1 MKIKNRQLRKLIR
14 EVLLREEST
23 KKDKVKKIQSIVG
36 TDVDGVWGSKTN
48 TAWQKHLLKHRAELS
63 KLTGSKLSSAFTS
76 SDAKKSWSSMSK
88 LLSATDKKFSGN
100 VDGVLDLLD
109 YLGTTDQQS
118 KKDKKDKDSTADED
132 SAPTATTSDQP
143 FILPVT
149 PFKVTAMP
157 YDGHD
162 GVDVGTPEG
171 TPYLAVHDGKIV
183 AVRKGTR
190 DTWSNN
196 YQWYFRKKGF
206 GSGTNNIVYQAFP
219 SLRVHVN
226 VAARPDTYNLFSGI
240 KGLDKFWDEENQK
253 FTGTEQDVIALIDAA
268 PSIPSRNAST
278 MKKAAKASGAR
289 NIGSKY
295 GHSGLEHSK
304 GGDSVTLSFED
315 PLGGE
320 TRIYCAHMEE
330 VNVSKGDV
338 VKQGDMLGTVGGKS
352 GRTTGPH
359 VHISLQYYKGKTGVS
374 ENPTVYRDFMNRI
387 VNPAMQKPKLG

>member
-1 MKIKNRQLRKLIR
+1 MKITNRQLRKLIR
-14 EVLLREEST
+14 EVLLKEEST
-23 KKDKVKKIQSIVG
+23 KKDKVKKVQSIIG
-36 TDVDGVWGSKTN
+36 ADVDGVWGNKTN

-149 PFKVTAMP
+149 PFEVTAMP

-171 TPYLAVHDGKIV
+171 TPYRAVHDGKIV

-190 DTWSNN
+190 NTWSDN

-219 SLRVHVN
+219 SLRTHVN
-226 VAARPDTYNLFSGI
+226 VAANPDTYNLFSGI
-240 KGLDKFWDEENQK
+240 KGLDEFWDEENQK

-268 PSIPSRNAST
+268 PSIPSRNAAI
-278 MKKAAKASGAR
+278 MKKAAKASGVR
-289 NIGSKY
+289 DVGGKY

-374 ENPTVYRDFMNRI
+374 ENPTVYKDFMNRI